1 MFANYYSEIFFTALF
16 GEKQEVLLCVC
27 VCVHVVMCVCACLL
41 LVKALD
47 YFVKRLWAL
56 ST

>member
-27 VCVHVVMCVCACLL
+27 VHVVVCVCACLL
-41 LVKALD
+41 LGKALD